1 MVPRKTLILGFCSLA
16 VITAAVAGLLI
27 RRGFSARDEPTSLE
41 KIVARFVRNLSIP
54 NRVVQEPNPW
64 KPTPDVL
71 KEATRGVHGTLC
83 RLPRT

>member
-16 VITAAVAGLLI
+16 VITAAVAGLLN

-41 KIVARFVRNLSIP
+41 KIVARFVRNSIP